1 MTNFDYYDDPAS
13 RSLVSSTFS
22 RRSADPRFETRLSS
36 TWSDVP
42 RRHAQKHGALSP
54 SKHNKSTC
62 LNYIGEIDSEN
73 HSIRFTY
80 TRRLLSPI
88 RRPRTRQD
96 GPLYV
101 GPYAT
106 SNKLQVSKLV
116 QPREPWDETTLVAEL
131 AANWDDYNL
140 FAAIGPSD
148 ATLPVV

>member
-1 MTNFDYYDDPAS
+1 MANFDYYDDPAS
-13 RSLVSSTFS
+13 SSLVSSTFT
-22 RRSADPRFETRLSS
+22 RRSADPRFETRLLS

-42 RRHAQKHGALSP
+42 R
-54 SKHNKSTC
+54 
-62 LNYIGEIDSEN
+62 
-73 HSIRFTY
+73 
-80 TRRLLSPI
+80 
-88 RRPRTRQD
+88 
-96 GPLYV
+96 PLYV

-116 QPREPWDETTLVAEL
+116 EPREPWDETTLVAEL